1 TNYMVNYKFSGGF
14 NIRYSSTPTGVEG
27 TENYGRSK
35 DFNVTWNHTQRQEA
49 NPGTSFSA
57 SVNFATRSYFQNTGF
72 NMQNTMQDLT
82 RNSMSSSSA
91 YGKVFADGKV
101 NFTANMSHGQDM
113 QTGEVRLELPS
124 FSLNVST
131 FNPFDSKDRVGD
143 QKWYQRITVGY
154 SLQGRNSIHTK
165 DSLLFRKESLNDFT
179 NGFQHNIPISLSL
192 NAFKYFQFNTS
203 FNYT

>member
-1 TNYMVNYKFSGGF
+1 NNKRSSGLLFPSFGEDAARGFSVRDMGWYLAFNDYWDSEIRGSIYSKGAWETSMRTNYMVNYKFSGGF

-82 RNSMSSSSA
+82 RNSMSSSIA

-113 QTGEVRLELPS
+113 QTGDVRLELPS

-131 FNPFDSKDRVGD
+131 FNPFDSKDRV
-143 QKWYQRITVGY
+143 
-154 SLQGRNSIHTK
+154 
-165 DSLLFRKESLNDFT
+165 
-179 NGFQHNIPISLSL
+179 
-192 NAFKYFQFNTS
+192 
-203 FNYT
+203 